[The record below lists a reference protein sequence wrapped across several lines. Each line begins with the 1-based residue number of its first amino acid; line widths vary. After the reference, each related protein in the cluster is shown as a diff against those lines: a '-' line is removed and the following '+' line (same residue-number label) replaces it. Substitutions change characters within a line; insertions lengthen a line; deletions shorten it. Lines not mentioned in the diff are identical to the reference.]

1 MPAQTRPE
9 STRPDSSGQAG
20 SSDAPVAAPYG
31 LVLAIAALGLGGL
44 FIGTG
49 EFASMSLLPGLSADT
64 AVSLP
69 MAGSYISSYAL
80 GVVIGSPV
88 IAVLASRWSRR
99 SLLVALLSLVVIGYA
114 ASALAWDFRSL
125 LVARF
130 LSGLPHGAYY
140 GVASLAAAAMVP
152 ANRRATAIGYVMLG
166 LAAANLVGVPAAT
179 WVGDHVGWRAV
190 FASVAIGGAL
200 TATLVIVVIP
210 KLTPTD
216 HSSPLQ
222 ELSALGRPMVW
233 LTLLTA
239 SVGFGGMFAVY
250 TYITPTLT
258 HVSGFSQQNVP
269 EVLALW
275 GLGMVAGNL
284 IGGRLADRALIPSIF
299 GMLIWNVVFLGLFT
313 FASAS
318 KPASLIVLFLV
329 GNGFALVP
337 ALQTRLMNVAGKAQ
351 TFASSLNHSAFNI
364 SNAVGAAMG
373 GIAIAAGYGWAS
385 TGAVG
390 AVLALAGIVPM
401 AASLSLAA
409 RQRARYPAGPS
420 ATRRAK

>member
-1 MPAQTRPE
+1 
-9 STRPDSSGQAG
+9 
-20 SSDAPVAAPYG
+20 
-31 LVLAIAALGLGGL
+31 
-44 FIGTG
+44 
-49 EFASMSLLPGLSADT
+49 MSLLPALSFDT

-69 MAGSYISSYAL
+69 KAGSYISSYAL
-80 GVVIGSPV
+80 GVVVGSPV

-99 SLLVALLSLVVIGYA
+99 TLLVALLSLIVIGNT
-114 ASALAWDFRSL
+114 ASAVAWDYRSL
-125 LVARF
+125 IVARF

-152 ANRRATAIGYVMLG
+152 ADRRATAVGYVMLG

-179 WVGDHVGWRAV
+179 WVGDHYGWRAV
-190 FASVAIGGAL
+190 FASVAAGGAL
-200 TATLVIVVIP
+200 TAILLSVVTP
-210 KLTPTD
+210 KLTPIER
-216 HSSPLQ
+216 SSPLE

-258 HVSGFSQQNVP
+258 QVSGFSQQSVP

-284 IGGRLADRALIPSIF
+284 VGGRLADRALVPAIF
-299 GMLIWNVVFLGLFT
+299 GMLIWNVVFLSLFT
-313 FASAS
+313 FASAN
-318 KPASLIVLFLV
+318 KTASLVVLFLV

-364 SNAVGAAMG
+364 SNAVGAALG

-401 AASLSLAA
+401 SASLILAS
-409 RQRARYPAGPS
+409 RQRGRELPEVSDPDKSG
-420 ATRRAK
+420 K